1 MCEYI
6 KSDDCFGDITPFD
19 IGPAE
24 FINLISN
31 AEIMLTDS
39 FHCTIF
45 SVMYKKIFFTF
56 GRFPENRSS
65 STNTRVKSILE
76 YLGLSE
82 RRITGNE
89 ILKT

>member
-1 MCEYI
+1 
-6 KSDDCFGDITPFD
+6 
-19 IGPAE
+19 
-24 FINLISN
+24 
-31 AEIMLTDS
+31 
-39 FHCTIF
+39 
-45 SVMYKKIFFTF
+45 MYKKIFFTF

-89 ILKT
+89 IFENLNDSKIDYSRVHEKLNEFRKISREYLRNCFTDIEKKVKYK